1 VKKLELVQADP
12 LLADA
17 AMAAVKQW
25 SFKPATL
32 GGIPIEADVNINVN
46 CELPKRWYGMSGPLA
61 KARYDEGLSGTGWR
75 ARKSTAKRWA

>member
-1 VKKLELVQADP
+1 MVKKLELVQADP

-46 CELPKRWYGMSGPLA
+46 CAPQALVWDVR
-61 KARYDEGLSGTGWR
+61 
-75 ARKSTAKRWA
+75 